1 MKSRNFFAILACVF
15 FLSLTACTDTY
26 EADQELYEETAV
38 DKNNIERP

>member
-38 DKNNIERP
+38 DLSQVKRP